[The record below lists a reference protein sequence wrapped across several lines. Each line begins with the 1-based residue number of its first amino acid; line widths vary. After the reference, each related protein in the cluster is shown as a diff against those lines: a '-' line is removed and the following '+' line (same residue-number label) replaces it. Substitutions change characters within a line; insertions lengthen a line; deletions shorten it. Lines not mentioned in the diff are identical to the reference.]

1 MKKKLKSLEPST
13 LAESKSGL
21 GGVSLLLLL
30 LLLTMS
36 LTLTGLSKER
46 YNI

>member
-30 LLLTMS
+30 LLTMS